1 MSESVII
8 KKAVRRILKIVFG
21 FDHWHTSVLEERPY
35 ALDIVKYCNA
45 RRTRGSILEIGC
57 GLADILRKVDYKQKM
72 GFDIDTK
79 VLNGA
84 RFISFFD
91 GGPKIRF
98 AQFHF
103 PDTELREIVDVL
115 IMVNWIFFFD
125 EDTLRRYIEKYFRQN
140 VNEGGAIIVDTLK
153 DPHYPNH
160 HNVKTLTANLPCN
173 IVKLGNYLRQR
184 EVWAIEKKS
193 LAE

>member
-1 MSESVII
+1 MRADVIV
-8 KKAVRRILKIVFG
+8 KKAFRRILRLVFG

-45 RRTRGSILEIGC
+45 RQTRGSVLEIGC
-57 GLADILRKVDYKQKM
+57 GLADILRKTDYERKM

-79 VLNGA
+79 VLEGA
-84 RFISFFD
+84 RFLSFFD
-91 GGPKIRF
+91 AGPKIKF

-103 PDTELREIVDVL
+103 PETELKEIVDVL

-125 EDTLRRYIEKYFRQN
+125 EETLRRYIEKYFHEN
-140 VNEGGAIIVDTLK
+140 VKPGGAIIVDTLR

-160 HNVKTLTANLPCN
+160 HNVKTLTSNLPCS
-173 IVKLGNYLRQR
+173 ISKLGNYIRQR
-184 EVWAIEKKS
+184 EVWAIEKEP
-193 LAE
+193 LAV